1 MSVAEK
7 VGSSLVTENTP
18 GPGIISETSQLR
30 HSSMESSDMSSS
42 QVDRRRRRRQKRLDE
57 ESIDSV
63 STVSRI
69 VEDQDKLDN
78 DTDQDVVSRRKKK
91 LKKIKESSKDETTTD
106 AENRPKKKK
115 KKKHE
120 ESISSTE
127 DFPASE
133 RRHKKKSRD
142 RKKITGSQA
151 LLKEDFYSDPQLA
164 TTLQGK
170 LRFNSD
176 VSVFTHL
183 LSGLEDDM
191 YSVTGDADTSI
202 LSPYP
207 LIPSIPSSQP
217 VAKIYLEKNGGFSKT
232 SVSAPV
238 INSQLDPADGLN
250 TTVQMTPLELGL
262 VTQKVFRSLATFC
275 HGFLAGLASWQVFTI
290 YILHDDDLQFVDL
303 YSPLS
308 QPLMIAFYL
317 LTIVCTVSVCDR

>member
-7 VGSSLVTENTP
+7 VGRAMVTENTP
-18 GPGIISETSQLR
+18 GIVSETQLR

-78 DTDQDVVSRRKKK
+78 DTDQDVVTRRKKK

-170 LRFNSD
+170 DL
-176 VSVFTHL
+176 
-183 LSGLEDDM
+183 
-191 YSVTGDADTSI
+191 I
-202 LSPYP
+202 LMFQFSM
-207 LIPSIPSSQP
+207 IFSQ
-217 VAKIYLEKNGGFSKT
+217 
-232 SVSAPV
+232 
-238 INSQLDPADGLN
+238 DWR
-250 TTVQMTPLELGL
+250 MT
-262 VTQKVFRSLATFC
+262 
-275 HGFLAGLASWQVFTI
+275 
-290 YILHDDDLQFVDL
+290 
-303 YSPLS
+303 
-308 QPLMIAFYL
+308 
-317 LTIVCTVSVCDR
+317 CTV